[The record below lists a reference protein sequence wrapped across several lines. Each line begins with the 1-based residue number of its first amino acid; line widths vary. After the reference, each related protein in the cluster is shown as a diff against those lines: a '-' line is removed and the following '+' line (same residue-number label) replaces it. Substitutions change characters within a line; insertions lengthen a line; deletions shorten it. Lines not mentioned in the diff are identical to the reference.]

1 MDVDTLLTNEFQ
13 KVLLNSSTSISTKIN
28 NKADINN
35 QKTNNSDTFL
45 NSLDNNNSALDD
57 NFNLDTQ
64 DFDKWIP
71 FLRDYAEKD
80 ALDTIIDELDNS
92 VDDNFQDLEFHLLQD
107 SQINDKLETSMKAI
121 SGIQSTIQQ
130 DIVNEV
136 NLFQS
141 ELNQSTNELILKKHL
156 FVNNKKVSLKISEA
170 MILINKIVRLL
181 ELSSKCQNLIQER
194 KFFKALQNLDNLER
208 LYLQEFKDYNFEF
221 LKEIYNSVPKLKAI
235 TKDECINLIKNS
247 FNSNL
252 GKNLVDIGSQI
263 FFIYENQLLK
273 NWEVKKKNT
282 KIYSNFNF
290 NSPVE
295 ISTRDQETL
304 EKINFDNFF
313 NLDEFYDTIMIFQK
327 LNELPYLIADFDNEY
342 EFRKNKIIHP
352 LIWKN
357 TSNSV
362 TDDISDDTFT
372 RQLSLDFIKE
382 YLIKILGFLCYDINL
397 HKQTEYLLVNNNYNT
412 TNEFWDA
419 LMFRLCPYLKYYL
432 KNNLTLDNELVDFKN
447 FLAMFICILE
457 NFKLNIE
464 PLYEIMIS
472 IFEKFCHLAIEDDDK
487 KFMSLLNDDDFMPLV
502 VNDSSL
508 LQKIIKICWLTEDKQ
523 LTETVAENDG
533 SSSFSAVLPFSPLY
547 PMSCTLVQKTHTKL
561 LGFLKEFYRHDLTTL
576 NNILIKTMETVFNSV
591 IDKKIRAKLDS
602 NSREEISQILINL
615 DYFIIAAKEFSSF
628 MTRES
633 ILQNPDFEIRLSSID
648 HFTESRKI
656 AETRLI
662 KLIDSKINDILEM
675 VNFEWTTT
683 EVRHDPDISII
694 DLGQFLE
701 MMFASTL
708 INLPYSVQSL
718 LIFREFDSL
727 TRTLLDILLHETPN
741 KITRESVGNFQID
754 IQYLQSI
761 IPRIFETI
769 KGNSR
774 DNKTPLTPSTPT
786 FSGSNNTTAP
796 LTENNAKTLEE
807 TFAELNQCLDLLKSG
822 NIQEYNDPQLRSK
835 KYSRV
840 KPEEAKILATKITPL
855 VQQNTSGSTSDI
867 SSSDEDYNT
876 DNSSNGNR
884 IANFFSRR

>member
-1 MDVDTLLTNEFQ
+1 MDGDTLLSNEFQ
-13 KVLLNSSTSISTKIN
+13 KVLLNSSAIISSNTN
-28 NKADINN
+28 E
-35 QKTNNSDTFL
+35 KTDVNRVNDRTFL
-45 NSLDNNNSALDD
+45 SNLDNNKINSDD
-57 NFNLDTQ
+57 NFTLDTQ
-64 DFDKWIP
+64 DFDKWVP
-71 FLRDYAEKD
+71 FLRDYVDKD
-80 ALDTIIDELDNS
+80 IMDTIIDELDTS
-92 VDDNFQDLEFHLLQD
+92 IDDNFQDLEFHLLQD
-107 SQINDKLETSMKAI
+107 SQINDKLETSMGAI

-130 DIVNEV
+130 EIVNEV
-136 NLFQS
+136 NEFQN
-141 ELNQSTNELILKKHL
+141 ELNKSTNELIFKKQI

-170 MILINKIVRLL
+170 MILINKIVKLL

-221 LKEIYNSVPKLKAI
+221 LKEIYNSVPRLKAI

-252 GKNLVDIGSQI
+252 GKNLIDIGSQI

-273 NWEVKKKNT
+273 NWETKKKSM

-295 ISTRDQETL
+295 ISTRDQEVL
-304 EKINFDNFF
+304 EKIDFDNFF
-313 NLDEFYDTIMIFQK
+313 NLDEFYDTIMIFKK
-327 LNELPYLIADFDNEY
+327 LNELPYLIADFENEY

-362 TDDISDDTFT
+362 TNDISGDTFT
-372 RQLSLDFIKE
+372 KQLSLDFIKE
-382 YLIKILGFLCYDINL
+382 YLVKLLGFLCYDINL
-397 HKQTEYLLVNNNYNT
+397 HKQTEFLLVNNNYNT

-419 LMFRLCPYLKYYL
+419 LMFRLCPYLKFFL
-432 KNNLTLDNELVDFKN
+432 RKKVTMENELIDFKN
-447 FLAMFICILE
+447 FLAIFICILE

-464 PLYEIMIS
+464 PLYDIMIL
-472 IFEKFCHLAIEDDDK
+472 IFEKYCHVAIDSDEK
-487 KFMSLLNDDDFMPLV
+487 EFTVLLNDDDFMPLV
-502 VNDSSL
+502 VNDSNL
-508 LQKIIKICWLTEDKQ
+508 LEKIIKICWLTNDKQ
-523 LTETVAENDG
+523 LTDAVIQNDDN
-533 SSSFSAVLPFSPLY
+533 SSFSAILPFSPLY
-547 PMSCTLVQKTHTKL
+547 PMSCTLIQKTHTKL
-561 LGFLKEFYRHDLTTL
+561 LGFLKEFYRHDLTVL
-576 NNILIKTMETVFNSV
+576 NNIVIRTMETIFSDIMN
-591 IDKKIRAKLDS
+591 KKIRAKLDS

-615 DYFIIAAKEFSSF
+615 DYFIIASKEFSKF

-633 ILQNPDFEIRLSSID
+633 VLQNPDFEIQLSSID
-648 HFTESRKI
+648 HFIESRKI
-656 AETRLI
+656 AETKLI

-675 VNFEWTTT
+675 VNFDWTSTDI
-683 EVRHDPDISII
+683 RNSPDISII

-727 TRTLLDILLHETPN
+727 TRTLLDILLHETPD

-769 KGNSR
+769 ERNKG
-774 DNKTPLTPSTPT
+774 DNRTPLTPSTPT
-786 FSGSNNTTAP
+786 FSGDNSATPP
-796 LTENNAKTLEE
+796 LIENNAKTLEE

-822 NIQEYNDPQLRSK
+822 NMQEYNDPQLRSK

-840 KPEEAKILATKITPL
+840 KPEEARILATKIASLPP
-855 VQQNTSGSTSDI
+855 QNVSGSPSDV
-867 SSSDEDYNT
+867 SFPDDEDGT
-876 DNSSNGNR
+876 NGSR
-884 IANFFSRR
+884 ITSFFTRR